1 MAGEQRERER
11 EQNRERNKGRGE
23 GGGEG
28 GGGCPVD
35 RKRLRFLLQ
44 VWETSTTGQGFL
56 TSPPPPPPGRRRRKT
71 TFLKQEASP
80 SCLLLRTANALFASS
95 HEDDD
100 VNASDIA
107 ISCKFFG
114 FCSLVW
120 LNEVLKYS
128 LISSDAHYH
137 TNRVF
142 F

>member
-80 SCLLLRTANALFASS
+80 SCLLRTANALFASS

-100 VNASDIA
+100 VTLQTLQFLVS
-107 ISCKFFG
+107 FWVFVPLFG
-114 FCSLVW
+114 
-120 LNEVLKYS
+120 
-128 LISSDAHYH
+128 
-137 TNRVF
+137 
-142 F
+142 